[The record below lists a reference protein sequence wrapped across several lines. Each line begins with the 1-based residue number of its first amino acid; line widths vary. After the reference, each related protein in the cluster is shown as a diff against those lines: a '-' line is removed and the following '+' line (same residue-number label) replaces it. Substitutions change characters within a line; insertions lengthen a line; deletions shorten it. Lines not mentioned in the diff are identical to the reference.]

1 METHHLPLQNENQAG
16 QTQRFLR
23 NKSIV
28 KINIKEILREK
39 ISDIYSLL

>member
-1 METHHLPLQNENQAG
+1 MGSHHLPLQNENQTG
-16 QTQRFLR
+16 QRQRYQR
-23 NKSIV
+23 NKTIV